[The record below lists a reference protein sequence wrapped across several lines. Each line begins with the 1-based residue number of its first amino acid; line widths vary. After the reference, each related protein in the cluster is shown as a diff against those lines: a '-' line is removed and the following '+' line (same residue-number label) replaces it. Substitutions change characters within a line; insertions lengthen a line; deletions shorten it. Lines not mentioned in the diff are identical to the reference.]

1 MTRLGSCTRKMLIAQ
16 SLAANPDLLAAQAAL
31 RQANENVYA
40 GQGALFPTVSANA
53 QAARPSD
60 YIMIPADVV
69 GGSNAVIYMI
79 DTREGMLNAR
89 SLDLQ
94 GNALIDLGAPID
106 LKRVLGGH
114 R

>member
-1 MTRLGSCTRKMLIAQ
+1 MEAVMKSKAIWA
-16 SLAANPDLLAAQAAL
+16 LAVVNVLLLASLCLRSLTPSAHAQM
-31 RQANENVYA
+31 
-40 GQGALFPTVSANA
+40 
-53 QAARPSD
+53 ARPSD

-89 SLDLQ
+89 TLDLQ

-106 LKRVLGGH
+106 LKRVLGGG
-114 R
+114 RGR